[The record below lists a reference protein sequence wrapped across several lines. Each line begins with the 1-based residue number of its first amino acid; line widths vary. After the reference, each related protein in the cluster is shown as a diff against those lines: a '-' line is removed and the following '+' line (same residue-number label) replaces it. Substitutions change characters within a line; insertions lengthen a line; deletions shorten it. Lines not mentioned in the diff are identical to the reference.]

1 LFNKLHQKDSL
12 WRKTAIEKEK
22 KDDDEDKKKQATSN
36 EPSLLAKIFCCGVT
50 NRDKDNCDKPEQN
63 EEEIEEKILQRVM
76 QAKEKPDEA
85 GYDDN
90 FDFIN
95 NIQKNKDEIE
105 IKLEEKEPEKQKAGG
120 GGCLIS

>member
-1 LFNKLHQKDSL
+1 MFNKLHQKDSL

-95 NIQKNKDEIE
+95 ANAPETIAVENDVPFQFDEY
-105 IKLEEKEPEKQKAGG
+105 KLSKPLSG
-120 GGCLIS
+120 S